1 MTSGIVITSLSEE
14 SEPPGSIGWKLDGIC
29 NATVWEW
36 AIKVMLRKLG
46 VAGPLLRLSGSVIS
60 NKPSACMRHPFRF

>member
-1 MTSGIVITSLSEE
+1 MTSGIEMGSLSEE
-14 SEPPGSIGWKLDGIC
+14 SEPPGSIGWKLDGIG

-46 VAGPLLRLSGSVIS
+46 VAGPFLLLSGSVMS
-60 NKPSACMRHPFRF
+60 SKPSICMGYPFRF